1 MEPRAFS
8 YHPIYFV
15 SFLKVR
21 LEFLE
26 VEQPIRAC
34 GLGLKKKKY
43 TVWEVSDRVFLMIMP
58 QSDILSF
65 QGSEC
70 IDAYQVFLLRVN
82 YTRGLTLLKLFLLTL
97 CRQPLRVAPHFIEGV
112 DPPLHNT

>member
-34 GLGLKKKKY
+34 GLGLKKKKN
-43 TVWEVSDRVFLMIMP
+43 TQFE
-58 QSDILSF
+58 
-65 QGSEC
+65 
-70 IDAYQVFLLRVN
+70 
-82 YTRGLTLLKLFLLTL
+82 KLVTGYF
-97 CRQPLRVAPHFIEGV
+97 
-112 DPPLHNT
+112 

>member
-34 GLGLKKKKY
+34 GLGLKKKN
-43 TVWEVSDRVFLMIMP
+43 TQFE
-58 QSDILSF
+58 
-65 QGSEC
+65 
-70 IDAYQVFLLRVN
+70 
-82 YTRGLTLLKLFLLTL
+82 KLVTGYF
-97 CRQPLRVAPHFIEGV
+97 
-112 DPPLHNT
+112 